1 MHLLIVEFDSHSK
14 HLSDLK
20 QELHK
25 RFGVAVSAHHSL
37 MHSDAFIPQKRKWDA
52 EKILNQLQS
61 EFSSTREGKF
71 MVLALVPYDIFA
83 DALNFVFG
91 LGERG
96 GNFAVISYFRLDPA
110 LGNMK
115 DEKLFRERIVKE
127 AVHEVGHMMGLE
139 HCRNK
144 RCVMTFSPNLLFVD
158 KKTPEFCER
167 CKFLL

>member
-1 MHLLIVEFDSHSK
+1 
-14 HLSDLK
+14 
-20 QELHK
+20 
-25 RFGVAVSAHHSL
+25 
-37 MHSDAFIPQKRKWDA
+37 
-52 EKILNQLQS
+52 
-61 EFSSTREGKF
+61 

-96 GNFAVISYFRLDPA
+96 GNFAVVSYFRLDPS
-110 LGNMK
+110 LGNRK

-158 KKTPEFCER
+158 KKTPDFCER